1 LSTFAVRVLRLVAAG
16 IIACVLTQN
25 AASTAESPAGGLIG
39 AEPAIGAS
47 EAAFD
52 TFLDRLMRAE
62 SNGRDQ
68 AANPRSTA
76 LGPFQFI
83 RATFIEVSRRHFGAE
98 VASLTDEHIL
108 ALRTDRGFA
117 RRAAAAYSKD
127 NLAFLSDQG
136 LKPTF
141 GHLRLA
147 FLVGPAAAARLL
159 QAEPLTPSVQILG
172 AGVVRANPFMSGMS
186 AADLIA
192 RATGDL
198 SEHGARA
205 AVAPRPHVRTAAPQ
219 PGPRVSPRPSGQDAS
234 AVAANCNQK
243 LAGCRRWIAMQANKQ
258 RVAQQVAARQ
268 QAQARRA
275 ASRQGPSAKRDNR
288 PGV

>member
-1 LSTFAVRVLRLVAAG
+1 M
-16 IIACVLTQN
+16 
-25 AASTAESPAGGLIG
+25 AESPARGAIG
-39 AEPAIGAS
+39 AEAAIGAT
-47 EAAFD
+47 EAAFEI
-52 TFLDRLMRAE
+52 FLDRLMRAE
-62 SNGRDQ
+62 SNGRDL

-83 RATFIEVSRRHFGAE
+83 KATFIEVARRHFAGE
-98 VASLTDEHIL
+98 VATLSDEKVL
-108 ALRTDRGFA
+108 ALRTNREFA

-159 QAEPLTPSVQILG
+159 QAEPQTPSAQILG
-172 AGVVRANPFMSGMS
+172 AAVIKANPFMYGMN
-186 AADLIA
+186 AANLIA
-192 RATGDL
+192 RAAWDL
-198 SEHGARA
+198 REHGDTSIA
-205 AVAPRPHVRTAAPQ
+205 AAPPPHVRTAAPR
-219 PGPRVSPRPSGQDAS
+219 PDPRIAPRSAGQEAP
-234 AVAANCNQK
+234 AVAVHCNPK
-243 LAGCRRWIAMQANKQ
+243 LVACRRWIAMQANKQ
-258 RVAQQVAARQ
+258 RVARQVVAKQ

-275 ASRQGPSAKRDNR
+275 ASRQGPSSRRENR